1 MHTLYESTCIIGYC
15 NCWIVGE
22 WFICVG
28 VLQVCVN
35 FDEVVFCV
43 HYENSSTLSHS
54 LMALDRQLFLGLFNS
69 VISFNIRLL

>member
-15 NCWIVGE
+15 ICWIVGE

-54 LMALDRQLFLGLFNS
+54 LMARSILSFPLILDYCKVSNMEY
-69 VISFNIRLL
+69 